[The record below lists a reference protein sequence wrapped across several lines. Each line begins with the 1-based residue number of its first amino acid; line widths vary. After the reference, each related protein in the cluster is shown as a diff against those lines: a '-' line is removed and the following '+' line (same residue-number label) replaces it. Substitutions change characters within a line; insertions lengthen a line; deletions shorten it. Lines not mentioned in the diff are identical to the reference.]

1 MKKFIILIVFVCAS
15 TIIGLAQTKNS
26 ICRVIGNVSGTRT
39 DTLIAFSFNE
49 ELVGVETMDTVLL
62 RNGKFDYSIRSNR
75 VRTICFANY
84 PLPGKSF
91 ADEKYRMEVIVI
103 PDIPLTIIGSYTN
116 YRMKGSK
123 TYEAIGALREK
134 MKAMTQRLNDMSF
147 DYADIYEK
155 ATNKDST
162 MKAFT
167 QQYQA
172 LQNQISDYSF
182 AYLKAHPDNNESA
195 ILIPYL
201 GERIDEGLKIL
212 STRIKSGIL
221 SSYYMPY
228 KRALENR
235 KLREDASKKM
245 TIGAVAPDFTA
256 KDIKGNDFSI
266 VSLRGKYVL
275 LDFWG
280 SWCHWCI
287 KGMPEL
293 KKYYEKYK
301 GKFEIVGV
309 DCNDTE
315 EKWKAAVK
323 KNQLPWIHVKSEAA
337 NSVSSKYGVEG
348 YPTLIIIDPHGNIVK
363 KFLGE
368 DPEFFTTLDA
378 LFK

>member
-134 MKAMTQRLNDMSF
+134 MKTMTQRLNDMSF

-378 LFK
+378 MFK

>member
-134 MKAMTQRLNDMSF
+134 MKTMTQRLNDMSF

>member
-26 ICRVIGNVSGTRT
+26 ICRVIGNISETRT

-49 ELVGVETMDTVLL
+49 ELVGVETMDTILL

-75 VRTICFANY
+75 MRTICFANY

-103 PDIPLTIIGSYTN
+103 PDVPLTITGSYTN

-212 STRIKSGIL
+212 STRIKNSIL

-245 TIGAVAPDFTA
+245 TIGAVAPDFTV

-368 DPEFFTTLDA
+368 DPEFFTTLDTM
-378 LFK
+378 FK